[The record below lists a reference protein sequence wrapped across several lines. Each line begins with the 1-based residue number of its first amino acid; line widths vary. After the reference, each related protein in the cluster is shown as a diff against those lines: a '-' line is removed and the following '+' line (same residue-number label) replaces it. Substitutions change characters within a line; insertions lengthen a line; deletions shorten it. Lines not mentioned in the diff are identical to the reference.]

1 VRPWWCCGGNSRH
14 EIWAI
19 DEDLL
24 WIALGM
30 PVALA
35 LLVPDL
41 VPQLEFDSISL
52 PSSHTVYRIV
62 VAAIVPLL
70 FTVARP
76 CSGEVAPT
84 ASERSYVASLLPG
97 AGFARGDAV
106 AAGARRVPQRGMG

>member
-1 VRPWWCCGGNSRH
+1 MRSGPSMRT
-14 EIWAI
+14 
-19 DEDLL
+19 LL

-41 VPQLEFDSISL
+41 VPQLEF
-52 PSSHTVYRIV
+52 
-62 VAAIVPLL
+62 AAIVPLL